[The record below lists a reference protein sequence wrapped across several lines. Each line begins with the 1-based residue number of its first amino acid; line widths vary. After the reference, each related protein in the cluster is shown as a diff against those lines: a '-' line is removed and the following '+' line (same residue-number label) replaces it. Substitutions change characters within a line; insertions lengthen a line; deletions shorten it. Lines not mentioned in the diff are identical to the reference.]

1 MLNVVIFGAPGSGK
15 GTQSKLIAE
24 KFNLAHVSTGEL
36 CRRAIYNN
44 THEGVIAKS
53 YIDKG
58 ELVPDETIIDML
70 DSFLEKLP
78 IDQGIIFDGFP
89 RTVAQAEALIEIMQE
104 HGTKVSVLL
113 NLEVEREELLSRL
126 LKRAE
131 TEDRSDDNME
141 TIKKRLEVYEQQT
154 LPVIEFYRQKR
165 LYKPIMGVG
174 DIDEIFGRVC
184 DVLNEL
190 K

>member
-15 GTQSKLIAE
+15 GTQSKFIAE

-36 CRRAIYNN
+36 CRKAIHNN

-70 DSFLEKLP
+70 DAFLEKLP
-78 IDQGIIFDGFP
+78 IDKGIIFDGFP
-89 RTVAQAEALIEIMQE
+89 RTVAQAEALIDIMKE
-104 HGTKVSVLL
+104 HGTKVKVLL
-113 NLEVEREELLSRL
+113 NLEVEKDELLARL

-141 TIKKRLEVYEQQT
+141 TIKKRLEVYERQT
-154 LPVIEFYRQKR
+154 LPVIEFYRKKR
-165 LYKPIMGVG
+165 LYKPIKGVG
-174 DIDEIFGRVC
+174 NIDDIFGRISE
-184 DVLNEL
+184 VLNEL

>member
-15 GTQSKLIAE
+15 GTQSKKIAE

-36 CRRAIYNN
+36 CRRAIHNN
-44 THEGVIAKS
+44 TAEGVIAKS

-58 ELVPDETIIDML
+58 ELVPDETIIDIL

-78 IDQGIIFDGFP
+78 VDQGIIFDGFP
-89 RTVAQAEALIEIMQE
+89 RTVAQAEALIEIMEE

-113 NLEVEREELLSRL
+113 NLEVKREELLKRL

-141 TIKKRLEVYEQQT
+141 TIQKRLEVYEEQT
-154 LPVIEFYRQKR
+154 LPVIDFYRKKR
-165 LYKPIMGVG
+165 LYKPIKGVG
-174 DIDEIFGRVC
+174 EVNDIFDRIS
-184 DVLNEL
+184 DILNTL

>member
-36 CRRAIYNN
+36 CRRAIHNN

-70 DSFLEKLP
+70 DAFLEKLP
-78 IDQGIIFDGFP
+78 IDKGIIFDGFP
-89 RTVAQAEALIEIMQE
+89 RTVAQAEALIEIMKE
-104 HGTKVSVLL
+104 HGTKVKVLL
-113 NLEVEREELLSRL
+113 NLEVEKDELLSRL

-154 LPVIEFYRQKR
+154 LPVIEFYRKLR
-165 LYKPIMGVG
+165 LYKPIKGVG
-174 DIDEIFGRVC
+174 NIDDIFGRIS
-184 DVLNEL
+184 DVLSEL

>member
-24 KFNLAHVSTGEL
+24 KYNLAHVSTGDL
-36 CRRAIYNN
+36 LRQAIHNN

-58 ELVPDETIIDML
+58 ELVPDEVIIGML
-70 DSFLEKLP
+70 DAFMEKLP
-78 IDQGIIFDGFP
+78 QGKGIIFDGYP
-89 RTVAQAEALIEIMQE
+89 RTVSQAETLMEMMKD

-113 NLEVEREELLSRL
+113 NLEVDEAELMDRL

-131 TEDRSDDNME
+131 TEGRSDDNPE
-141 TIKKRLEVYEQQT
+141 TIKKRLSVYETQT
-154 LPVIEFYRQKR
+154 LPVIEFYRKKR
-165 LYKPIMGVG
+165 LYKPIKGVG
-174 DIDEIFGRVC
+174 EVTEIFDRISE
-184 DVLNEL
+184 VLNEL